1 MQPNSQ
7 INSKMS
13 HPRLAVRILGAVLIL
28 FVGADH
34 YYEYSVAEYSVLPTI
49 GTLFLLNFISAS
61 VVGLALLAPLDRVFR
76 RYGRAALAIATLSGV
91 GIAAASLIALLVSEQ
106 TTLFGFM
113 EQNYRPA
120 IVVALASECAAALTL
135 AVSLVLTAKA
145 RRSTSARVRP
155 SIIVLHPPHAR
166 GGTGAV

>member
-1 MQPNSQ
+1 MQSIPPV
-7 INSKMS
+7 NSKMS
-13 HPRLAVRILGAVLIL
+13 RPQLAVRILGAVLIL

-34 YYEYSVAEYSVLPTI
+34 YYEYSVGEYSVLPTI

-61 VVGLALLAPLDRVFR
+61 VVGLALLAPLDRIFR
-76 RYGRAALAIATLSGV
+76 RFGHAALELATLSGV
-91 GIAAASLIALLVSEQ
+91 GIAATSLAALLVSEQ

-120 IVVALASECAAALTL
+120 IIVALASETAAALSL

-145 RRSTSARVRP
+145 RRSTDTQARASIVDWHRP
-155 SIIVLHPPHAR
+155 TA
-166 GGTGAV
+166 GTM